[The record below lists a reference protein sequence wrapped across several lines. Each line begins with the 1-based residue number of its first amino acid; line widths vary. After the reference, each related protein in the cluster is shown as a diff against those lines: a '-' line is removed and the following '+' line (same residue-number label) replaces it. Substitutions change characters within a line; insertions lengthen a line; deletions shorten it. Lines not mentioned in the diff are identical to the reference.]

1 MVCTAA
7 GLYTTIANVY
17 RTHAALRSNCGVAM
31 TSRRK
36 GGGGGSRFPNVS
48 ARTATCIVP
57 LNIPDLHAASS
68 HVRRHRIA
76 VCAAANRF

>member
-1 MVCTAA
+1 MVVCTAA

-36 GGGGGSRFPNVS
+36 GGGGGGRDSPTSVRV
-48 ARTATCIVP
+48 RQ
-57 LNIPDLHAASS
+57 HALC
-68 HVRRHRIA
+68 H
-76 VCAAANRF
+76 

>member
-1 MVCTAA
+1 MVVCTAA

-36 GGGGGSRFPNVS
+36 GGGGGVAIPQRQCAYGNMHC
-48 ARTATCIVP
+48 ATEY
-57 LNIPDLHAASS
+57 S
-68 HVRRHRIA
+68 
-76 VCAAANRF
+76 